1 MNGSALH
8 PVAGR
13 NRTSGFVRYALVA
26 VAGAAVAIVA
36 VSLLTPQSS
45 LALPDGALGTADGVF
60 AVPAQL
66 TSDVHGLY
74 LIDTRNET
82 ILLYSYSPRSRN
94 LRLLSARS
102 FQYDRRLTNFNT
114 DRPSPDQVRQLLE
127 TPTPTTPVKLKKDTM
142 RAIDESIES
151 PSK

>member
-1 MNGSALH
+1 MSDSALH
-8 PVAGR
+8 PVAGQ
-13 NRTSGFVRYALVA
+13 NRTSGFARYALVA
-26 VAGAAVAIVA
+26 VAGAAVAVLA
-36 VSLLTPQSS
+36 VSLLAPQSS
-45 LALPDGALGTADGVF
+45 LALPDGAPTAADGVF

-114 DRPSPDQVRQLLE
+114 DKPSPDQVRELLE
-127 TPTPTTPVKLKKDTM
+127 IPTPTPPKQPKKDTQ
-142 RAIDESIES
+142 RVVPRVLE
-151 PSK
+151 PPGK